1 MVKTPV
7 QPTQSISLEQFLAQP
22 ETKPASEYINGKI
35 YQKPMPQAKH
45 SMIQGEL
52 VTTINAV
59 AKSQKVAI
67 AFPELRCRIGD
78 RAIVPDVVVLEYEN
92 IPRDAEGNLENVVNQ
107 APDWTIEILS
117 PDQSVTRVID
127 NILYCLN
134 HGCRLG
140 WLIDPEAKTILIFQS
155 QAQPIFVETGT
166 EDKQLVTPDFLPNL
180 QLTANQI
187 FDWLQ
192 KTSCMNQDSKESP

>member
-7 QPTQSISLEQFLAQP
+7 QPTQSISLEEFLAQP
-22 ETKPASEYINGKI
+22 ETKPASEFIDGKI

-45 SMIQGEL
+45 SRIQ
-52 VTTINAV
+52 
-59 AKSQKVAI
+59 AKLIIALEAAISNPPEAI
-67 AFPELRCRIGD
+67 AFPELRCSVGD

-117 PDQSVTRVID
+117 PDQNVMRVTN

-140 WLIDPEAKTILIFQS
+140 WLIDPESKTILMFQP
-155 QAQPIFVETGT
+155 QQQPIFVEN
-166 EDKQLVTPDFLPNL
+166 EPVSLIAPSFLPNL
-180 QLTANQI
+180 QLTAEQI
-187 FDWLQ
+187 FDWL
-192 KTSCMNQDSKESP
+192 KV